1 MKKSMILLV
10 TTAFATVMV
19 LKTSGVFAVG
29 ESPVE
34 QTMINYQIEDVEDT
48 DIINQEITKKV
59 QEAISSQPR
68 IFKNIISQDTYE
80 NYNLD
85 WQYSVRGYN
94 DLLTA
99 IDGNNINASYYYDE
113 NEFRCK
119 KIVNN
124 ENVYYSYTNDGR
136 IESESSKYGTVEYV
150 YNFMQEP
157 LGFIYENEY
166 YEYQY
171 ENGNISGIVKDGEC
185 ICRYLYH
192 NDVLDGTYLPYD
204 DIRDDGKDSIGNI
217 NGYRY
222 HGEYVDNETGW
233 VYSGGR
239 YIDKVNS
246 RYLDGIS
253 QNDITK
259 YISADEITY
268 EILSNIYE
276 LDFDMSQCM
285 MCFEA
290 YPSAYAATSA
300 ATQIN
305 IIARVIYFE
314 SNLDPLDQIGVA
326 QVIQNRMKNRNMTAY
341 EVVTEGGG
349 SQFLALKKA
358 LSDEGTP
365 NSLWSQALENAKR
378 LYWNSG
384 LVYTRAKFDNVDSF
398 RSLHSSFSQSD
409 KGIVGVS
416 FKNVNGTINAK
427 VNEKSYAPAKYVYC
441 PAKDYQSS
449 YITSYKV
456 LTEVWQKYG
465 KKKPIYNVFFTF
477 K

>member
-1 MKKSMILLV
+1 MKKSMILLF

-19 LKTSGVFAVG
+19 LKTSGVLAVG
-29 ESPVE
+29 ESPAE
-34 QTMINYQIEDVEDT
+34 QPMINYQIEDVEDT

-80 NYNLD
+80 NYNLG

-124 ENVYYSYTNDGR
+124 ENVYYSYTSDGR

-259 YISADEITY
+259 YISADEIAY

-285 MCFEA
+285 MYYEA
-290 YPSAYAATSA
+290 YPSTYAAASA

-314 SNLDPLDQIGVA
+314 SNLDQLDQIGVA

-349 SQFLALKKA
+349 SQFLALKRA

-378 LYWNSG
+378 LYWNNG
-384 LVYTRAKFDNVDSF
+384 LVYSRAKFEKVDSF
-398 RSLHSSFSQSD
+398 RSLFNSFKSENNQ
-409 KGIVGVS
+409 ICNVS
-416 FKNVNGTINAK
+416 FKDVNGVINAK
-427 VNEKSYAPAKYVYC
+427 LNATSFAPVKYVYC
-441 PAKDYQSS
+441 PAGSYASS
-449 YITSYKV
+449 YIVSFGSLKNLWKT
-456 LTEVWQKYG
+456 YG
-465 KKKPIYNVFFTF
+465 QEYRYNVFFTF

>member
-1 MKKSMILLV
+1 MKKSMILLF

-113 NEFRCK
+113 NEFRCE

-290 YPSAYAATSA
+290 YPSTYAATSA

-314 SNLDPLDQIGVA
+314 SNLDQLDQIGVA

-349 SQFLALKKA
+349 SQFLALKRA

-378 LYWNSG
+378 LYWNNG
-384 LVYTRAKFDNVDSF
+384 LVYSRAKFEKVDSF
-398 RSLHSSFSQSD
+398 RSLFNSFKWENNQ
-409 KGIVGVS
+409 ICNVS
-416 FKNVNGTINAK
+416 FKDVNGVINAK
-427 VNEKSYAPAKYVYC
+427 LNATSFAPVKYVYC
-441 PAKDYQSS
+441 PAKSYTSS
-449 YITSYKV
+449 YIVSFGSLKNLWKT
-456 LTEVWQKYG
+456 YG
-465 KKKPIYNVFFTF
+465 QEYRYNVFFTF

>member
-1 MKKSMILLV
+1 MKKSIILLF

-19 LKTSGVFAVG
+19 LKTSGVLAMG
-29 ESPVE
+29 GSSAE
-34 QTMINYQIEDVEDT
+34 QPMINYQIEEDEDEDI

-113 NEFRCK
+113 NEFRSK

-171 ENGNISGIVKDGEC
+171 KNGNISGIVKDGEC

-239 YIDKVNS
+239 YIDKKNS
-246 RYLDGIS
+246 RYIDGIS
-253 QNDITK
+253 QNEIAE
-259 YISADEITY
+259 YISSEGHITY
-268 EILSNIYE
+268 ELLSNIYE
-276 LDFDMSQCM
+276 LDFENNTNTLYYMNR
-285 MCFEA
+285 
-290 YPSAYAATSA
+290 SANYAAVSE

-305 IIARVIYFE
+305 IVARVIYFE
-314 SNLDPLDQIGVA
+314 SNADALDQIGVA
-326 QVIQNRMKNRNMTAY
+326 QVIQNRMKDRKMTAY
-341 EVVTEGGG
+341 EVVTEEG
-349 SQFLALKKA
+349 QFTALKKA
-358 LSDEGTP
+358 LSNEGTP

-378 LYWNSG
+378 LYWNNG
-384 LVYTRAKFDNVDSF
+384 LVYSRAKFEKVDSF
-398 RSLHSSFSQSD
+398 RSLFNSFKLENNQ
-409 KGIVGVS
+409 IYNVS
-416 FKNVNGTINAK
+416 FKDVNGVINAK
-427 VNEKSYAPAKYVYC
+427 LNATSFAPVKYVYC
-441 PAKDYQSS
+441 PAGSYASS
-449 YITSYKV
+449 YIVSFGSLKNLWKT
-456 LTEVWQKYG
+456 YG
-465 KKKPIYNVFFTF
+465 QEYRYNVFFTF

>member
-1 MKKSMILLV
+1 MKKSMILLF

-290 YPSAYAATSA
+290 YPSTYAATSA

-314 SNLDPLDQIGVA
+314 SNLDQLDQIGVA

-349 SQFLALKKA
+349 SQFLALKRA

-378 LYWNSG
+378 LYWNNG
-384 LVYTRAKFDNVDSF
+384 LVYSRAKFEKVDSF
-398 RSLHSSFSQSD
+398 RPLFNSFKWENNQ
-409 KGIVGVS
+409 ICNVS
-416 FKNVNGTINAK
+416 FKDVNGVINAK
-427 VNEKSYAPAKYVYC
+427 LNATSFAPVKYVYC
-441 PAKDYQSS
+441 PAKSYTSS
-449 YITSYKV
+449 YIVSFGSLKNLWKT
-456 LTEVWQKYG
+456 YG
-465 KKKPIYNVFFTF
+465 QEYRYNVFFTF

>member
-1 MKKSMILLV
+1 MILLF

-290 YPSAYAATSA
+290 YPSTYAATSA

-314 SNLDPLDQIGVA
+314 SNLDQLDQIGVA

-349 SQFLALKKA
+349 SQFLALKRA

-378 LYWNSG
+378 LYWNNG
-384 LVYTRAKFDNVDSF
+384 LVYSRAKFEKVDSF
-398 RSLHSSFSQSD
+398 RSLFNSFKWENNQ
-409 KGIVGVS
+409 ICNVS
-416 FKNVNGTINAK
+416 FKDVNGVINAK
-427 VNEKSYAPAKYVYC
+427 LNVTSFAPVKYVYC
-441 PAKDYQSS
+441 PAKSYTSS
-449 YITSYKV
+449 YIVSFGSLKNLWKT
-456 LTEVWQKYG
+456 YG
-465 KKKPIYNVFFTF
+465 QEYRYNVFFTF

>member
-285 MCFEA
+285 MYSEA
-290 YPSAYAATSA
+290 YPSTYAATSA

-314 SNLDPLDQIGVA
+314 SNLDQLDQIGVA

-341 EVVTEGGG
+341 EVVTE
-349 SQFLALKKA
+349 SNQFLALKRA

-378 LYWNSG
+378 LYWNNG
-384 LVYTRAKFDNVDSF
+384 LVYSRAKFEKVDSF
-398 RSLHSSFSQSD
+398 RSLLIHLSRR
-409 KGIVGVS
+409 
-416 FKNVNGTINAK
+416 TT
-427 VNEKSYAPAKYVYC
+427 KYIMYLL
-441 PAKDYQSS
+441 KM
-449 YITSYKV
+449 
-456 LTEVWQKYG
+456 
-465 KKKPIYNVFFTF
+465 
-477 K
+477 